1 MSKITTI
8 KLEMKKK
15 RDSFT
20 KHHLAH
26 ASTPP
31 VILDACA
38 SGLSALPEERE
49 NEDYGK

>member
-1 MSKITTI
+1 MGQFYKELDTI
-8 KLEMKKK
+8 LGH
-15 RDSFT
+15 RP
-20 KHHLAH
+20 